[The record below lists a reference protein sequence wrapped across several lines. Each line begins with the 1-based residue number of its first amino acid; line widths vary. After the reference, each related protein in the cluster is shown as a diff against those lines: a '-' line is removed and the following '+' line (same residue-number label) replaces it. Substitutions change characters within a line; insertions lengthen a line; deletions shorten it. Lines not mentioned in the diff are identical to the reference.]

1 MLLSFGWS
9 TEGKN
14 RPSRFRKPMLGIRR
28 REFISLVGGAA
39 AWPIA
44 ARGQQSQRMR
54 RIAVLMNLAADDPE
68 GQARNALLL
77 QGLQELGWTVG
88 RNVRIDYR
96 WVAGDAAGYR
106 ENAMEVIELAPD
118 IVVASGSASTAALQL
133 ISHTVPIVFAGVVD
147 PVGAGLVASLPR
159 PGGNATGFASPE
171 YGFSGKSIELLK
183 EIAPR
188 LTRVAVLR
196 DTRLGSGTAILAAI
210 QAVAPSFGVELTP
223 IGLRNA
229 EEIEQGI
236 AAFAR
241 GPSDGLIV
249 APNTAAAVQRKTII
263 ALAAKYKMPAFYPYR
278 YYPAGGGLIS
288 YGFDL
293 LDQWRLVPGYV
304 DRILKGEK
312 PSALPVQTP
321 TRYELVINLKTA
333 KVLGLDVSPQLLARA
348 DEVIE

>member
-1 MLLSFGWS
+1 
-9 TEGKN
+9 
-14 RPSRFRKPMLGIRR
+14 MLGIRR
-28 REFISLVGGAA
+28 RDFITLLGGAA
-39 AWPIA
+39 AWPVA
-44 ARGQQSQRMR
+44 ARGQQQRIR
-54 RIAVLMNLAADDPE
+54 RIAVLMTLAADDPE

-88 RNVRIDYR
+88 RNIRIDYR
-96 WVAGDAAGYR
+96 WVAGDVARYH
-106 ENAMEVIELAPD
+106 EYAMELIELAPD
-118 IVVASGSASTAALQL
+118 IVVAAGGPSTAALQL
-133 ISHTVPIVFAGVVD
+133 ISRTMPIVFANVVD

-183 EIAPR
+183 ELAPR

-196 DTRLGSGTAILAAI
+196 DARLGSGTAILAAI

-236 AAFAR
+236 ASFAR
-241 GPSDGLIV
+241 GPNDGLIV
-249 APNTAAAVQRKTII
+249 APNPAAATQRKIII
-263 ALAAKYKMPAFYPYR
+263 ALAAKYKMPAFYPFR
-278 YYPAGGGLIS
+278 YYPADGGLIS
-288 YGFDL
+288 YGYDL
-293 LDQWRLVPGYV
+293 LDQWRRVAGYV

-312 PSALPVQTP
+312 PSDLPVQTP

-333 KVLGLDVSPQLLARA
+333 KALGLDVSPQLLARA